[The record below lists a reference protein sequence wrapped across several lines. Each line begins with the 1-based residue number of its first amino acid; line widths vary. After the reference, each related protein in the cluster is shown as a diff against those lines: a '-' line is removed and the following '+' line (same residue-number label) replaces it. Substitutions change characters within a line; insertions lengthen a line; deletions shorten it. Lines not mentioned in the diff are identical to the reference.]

1 MDKDTIVGGLAAEWA
16 AIEGLLAGLDEAQW
30 AAPTPCPGWSVHDV
44 TSHILGTEMTLC
56 GQQPAPCLAD
66 LRARPH
72 VHNDIGELNEVWVE
86 SLRADPPARML
97 ERLRAVTAERLA
109 ALRSMTEQDFH
120 APSWTPAGQGTYAR
134 FMQIRAFDCWMHE
147 QDIRDAAGQPGNED
161 GPGAQLSVDEIALA
175 LGYLVGKR
183 AQAPDGSSVTF
194 DLTGPR
200 PRRLHVEVAGRAR
213 LADELPGPA
222 TATIRLPLG
231 TFTRLCGGRVRPEQ
245 VSDQVTVRG
254 DESLGR
260 QVVGALAYTI

>member
-16 AIEGLLAGLDEAQW
+16 AIEDLLAGLDEAQW

-44 TSHILGTEMTLC
+44 TSHIVGTELTLC
-56 GQQPAPCLAD
+56 GEQPAPCPED
-66 LRARPH
+66 VRARSH
-72 VHNDIGELNEVWVE
+72 VRNDIGALNEAWVE
-86 SLRADPPARML
+86 SLRADPPAGLL
-97 ERLRAVTAERLA
+97 ERLRAVTARRLA
-109 ALRSMTEQDFH
+109 ALTGMAEQDFH
-120 APSWTPAGQGTYAR
+120 APSWTPAGQATYAR

-161 GPGAQLSVDEIALA
+161 GPGAALAVDEIALA

-183 AQAPDGSSVTF
+183 ARATEGSSVTF

-200 PRRLHVEVAGRAR
+200 PRQLHVMVAGRAR

-222 TATIRLPLG
+222 TASIRLPLG

-245 VSDQVTVRG
+245 VGDQVTVHG
-254 DESLGR
+254 DEDLGR